1 MTTVV
6 CANQEPA
13 FRLGPITTIISSCL
27 GWVRDSTFE
36 PRNFFLSH
44 PRGCCALRASRGAC
58 GSALRRLAAKSRERR
73 DDGRGRRDAQGW

>member
-27 GWVRDSTFE
+27 GWVRDSI
-36 PRNFFLSH
+36 NFFCFI
-44 PRGCCALRASRGAC
+44 RGAAARYGPASRGAC